1 MFALQMIIFNAINKS
16 KCIISAIY
24 TTLNYIYSL
33 LTLGNT
39 CACVRVLCIPF
50 WNNCSDKKI
59 YSKILHNK
67 FKFSF
72 WKLLCIQSIKMLIFE
87 DQFNDLLKVK
97 KIGYKRNV
105 DKNHKQGLN
114 SAKVL
119 TLMLSKVT
127 IYLRPVT
134 M

>member
-1 MFALQMIIFNAINKS
+1 
-16 KCIISAIY
+16 
-24 TTLNYIYSL
+24 
-33 LTLGNT
+33 
-39 CACVRVLCIPF
+39 
-50 WNNCSDKKI
+50 
-59 YSKILHNK
+59 
-67 FKFSF
+67 
-72 WKLLCIQSIKMLIFE
+72 MLIFE